1 MKFCEKAVNSLYVGF
16 NGDCYLCSWMN
27 KSVGNLGEQSFDEI
41 FYGEKATRIREA
53 MAKGDFGSCNHRSCK
68 FLENNSLADFT
79 ADEVS
84 EKMQNVNIEFID
96 IAHDQICNLSCPSCR
111 NEVFV
116 PDESY
121 KKLMVDLNDK
131 LQEVVNRDTI
141 NKIQL
146 SGSGDIFASKYAMD
160 FAKKMKPLNT
170 ECQIIIQT
178 NGVLFNEKTWSE
190 IEHLANYNLIVS
202 ITPNSYNRLN
212 YTYINGGHNTLDRLL
227 DNLKFIKALREAN
240 KINKLLLAMVVQE
253 RNFMDIPDFIDRSI
267 NEFGADEVILRPI
280 YKWFLITEEN
290 YWYKDILNPLHPY
303 HKQYM
308 AILNSPEVC
317 ENPKVYLWGA
327 KNLHKKAKH
336 PAYKYQDYLN
346 EASKL
351 FMNQDWFEKLKALMK
366 EKGAEDIIIYGEN
379 ELSNILYNSL
389 NKNSIPVRFILGRDL
404 GCCDCCDGIEKCKI
418 ADYKSR
424 ENDFVV
430 ISNFDVRDKI
440 ERDLYFNKFNGYLC
454 DIRELNERFKA

>member
-1 MKFCEKAVNSLYVGF
+1 MKFCEKAVNSLYVGY
-16 NGDCYLCSWMN
+16 NGQCSLCGWMN
-27 KSVGNLGEQSFDEI
+27 VYVGNLAEKSFDEV
-41 FYGEKATRIREA
+41 FYSEKATEIRNL
-53 MAKGDFGSCNHRSCK
+53 MAKGDFKYCNHTSCP
-68 FLENNSLADFT
+68 FLENDALEDLTEAEIAEIMSDIQVEQMELAQDL
-79 ADEVS
+79 
-84 EKMQNVNIEFID
+84 
-96 IAHDQICNLSCPSCR
+96 ICNHSCPSCR

-121 KKLMVDLNDK
+121 KKLMVDLNEK
-131 LQEVVNRDTI
+131 LEEVLNRPTI
-141 NKIQL
+141 KKVAF
-146 SGSGDIFASKYAMD
+146 SGAGDIFASKYAMD
-160 FAKKMKPLNT
+160 LAEKFNPKNP
-170 ECQIIIQT
+170 ECLVSIQS
-178 NGVLFNEKTWSE
+178 NGVLFNEKNWFQLK
-190 IEHLANYNLIVS
+190 HLENYDLQIS
-202 ITPNSYNRLN
+202 ITPNSFNRLN
-212 YTYINGGHNTLDRLL
+212 YMYINGGHDTLDKLIEGL
-227 DNLKFIKALREAN
+227 NYIKFLRESGRVKRFN
-240 KINKLLLAMVVQE
+240 ISMVVQE
-253 RNFMDIPDFIDRSI
+253 RNFMELPDFIDRSI
-267 NEFGADEVILRPI
+267 NEFGADEVTIKPL

-366 EKGAEDIIIYGEN
+366 EKGTEDIIIYGEN

-389 NKNSIPVRFILGRDL
+389 TKNSIPVRFILGRDL